1 MFEAFYLIH
10 HVQSLACYFPVDFT
24 PPSGVVASVT
34 KEQLQQGLR
43 QAITHPSLTSWTLSL
58 LIEKLDSDL
67 ESAKLD
73 CLETLLV
80 LSEKCEERRQE
91 VIEDWVKELPDLWT
105 GLKRELMGLRMG
117 EAVHMYTECTH
128 NRFHSRRQHTG
139 DQAGLGGRDPG
150 QQTAGLQPRR
160 GQGRRERG
168 GLGQVVGA
176 SLERLQVSFI
186 FLVCDFI
193 VF

>member
-1 MFEAFYLIH
+1 M
-10 HVQSLACYFPVDFT
+10 DFT

-34 KEQLQQGLR
+34 KEQLQQELR

-73 CLETLLV
+73 SLETLIV

-117 EAVHMYTECTH
+117 GNSQVTSLASEAVT
-128 NRFHSRRQHTG
+128 RVSRL
-139 DQAGLGGRDPG
+139 LGSS
-150 QQTAGLQPRR
+150 
-160 GQGRRERG
+160 
-168 GLGQVVGA
+168 LGEVRV
-176 SLERLQVSFI
+176 LESEEAWTQWWA
-186 FLVCDFI
+186 LVWKDCK
-193 VF
+193 

>member
-1 MFEAFYLIH
+1 M
-10 HVQSLACYFPVDFT
+10 
-24 PPSGVVASVT
+24 VASVT

-43 QAITHPSLTSWTLSL
+43 EAITHPSLTSETLSL

-80 LSEKCEERRQE
+80 LSERCEERRQE

-117 EAVHMYTECTH
+117 KAVHM
-128 NRFHSRRQHTG
+128 
-139 DQAGLGGRDPG
+139 
-150 QQTAGLQPRR
+150 
-160 GQGRRERG
+160 
-168 GLGQVVGA
+168 
-176 SLERLQVSFI
+176 
-186 FLVCDFI
+186 
-193 VF
+193 

>member
-1 MFEAFYLIH
+1 M
-10 HVQSLACYFPVDFT
+10 
-24 PPSGVVASVT
+24 VASVT

-117 EAVHMYTECTH
+117 EA
-128 NRFHSRRQHTG
+128 
-139 DQAGLGGRDPG
+139 
-150 QQTAGLQPRR
+150 
-160 GQGRRERG
+160 
-168 GLGQVVGA
+168 
-176 SLERLQVSFI
+176 
-186 FLVCDFI
+186 
-193 VF
+193 